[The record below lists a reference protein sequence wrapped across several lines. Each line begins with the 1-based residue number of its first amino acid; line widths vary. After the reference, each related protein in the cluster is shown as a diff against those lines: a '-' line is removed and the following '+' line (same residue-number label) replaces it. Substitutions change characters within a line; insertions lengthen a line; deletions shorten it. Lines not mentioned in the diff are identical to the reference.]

1 MSEFVKYI
9 NLEDNDLVSVFGTN
23 DSLLNL
29 IESAFEST
37 IFVRGNQIV
46 LTGKEEEIKVL
57 DSIFKELLYMIKK
70 NGYLNDTDVKTVIQL
85 TTLNKSETE
94 TFSIKNDDN
103 IIYKGFKNQIRTKTK
118 TQIEYFKKVKKNDLV
133 FSIGPAGTGKTFLAV
148 AMALREL
155 KMNEVKRIVLT
166 RPAVEAGES
175 LGFLPGDLQEKIDPY
190 IRPLTDALQYMLS
203 PEKYK
208 IMKERNIIEINPL
221 AYMRGRTL
229 NNAFVILDEAQNS
242 TETQMKMFLTRLG
255 IGSKAII
262 TGDTTQIDLPRNK
275 KSGLI
280 SAQRILNKI
289 DGIDFVYFS
298 EHDVVR
304 HRLVAEIIKAYDK
317 DLTNK

>member
-1 MSEFVKYI
+1 MSEVVKYI
-9 NLEDNDLVSVFGTN
+9 NLDDTNLVSVFGAN

-46 LTGKEEEIKVL
+46 ITGDEKEVNVL
-57 DSIFKELLYMIKK
+57 DSIFKELVYMLKK
-70 NGYLNDTDVKTVIQL
+70 NGVLNDSDVKTVIQL
-85 TTLNKSETE
+85 TTLNKSNLE
-94 TFSIKNDDN
+94 TFSFKNDDN
-103 IIYKGFKNQIRTKTK
+103 VIYKGFKNQIRTKTK
-118 TQIEYFKKVKKNDLV
+118 TQAEYFHKVKNNDVV

-155 KMNEVKRIVLT
+155 KLNEVKRIVLT

-190 IRPLTDALQYMLS
+190 LRPLTDALQYMLS

-275 KSGLI
+275 KSGLV
-280 SAQRILNKI
+280 SAQRILKKI
-289 DGIDFVYFS
+289 DGIEFVYFS

-317 DLTNK
+317 DLTEK

>member
-1 MSEFVKYI
+1 MSEIVKYI
-9 NLEDNDLVSVFGTN
+9 NLDDTDLVSVFGTN

-46 LTGKEEEIKVL
+46 ITGKEDEVKIL
-57 DSIFKELLYMIKK
+57 DSIFKELLYMLKK
-70 NGYLNDTDVKTVIQL
+70 NGVLNDTDVKTVIQL
-85 TTLNKSETE
+85 TTVNKAEPE
-94 TFSIKNDDN
+94 PFSMKNDDN
-103 IIYKGFKNQIRTKTK
+103 VVYKGFKNQIRTKTT
-118 TQIEYFKKVKKNDLV
+118 TQLEYFQKVKKNDIV

-155 KMNEVKRIVLT
+155 KLNEVKRIVLT

-190 IRPLTDALQYMLS
+190 LRPLTDALQYMLS

-229 NNAFVILDEAQNS
+229 NNAFVILDEAQNT

-255 IGSKAII
+255 VGSKAII
-262 TGDTTQIDLPRNK
+262 TGDTTQIDLPRSK
-275 KSGLI
+275 KSGLV
-280 SAQRILNKI
+280 SAQRILKNI
-289 DGIDFVYFS
+289 EGIDFVYFN

-304 HRLVAEIIKAYDK
+304 HRLVAEIIKAYDR
-317 DLTNK
+317 DLTEK

>member
-1 MSEFVKYI
+1 MSEIVKYI
-9 NLEDNDLVSVFGTN
+9 NLDDTDLVSVFGTN

-37 IFVRGNQIV
+37 IFVRGNQIII
-46 LTGKEEEIKVL
+46 TGEEDEVKVL
-57 DSIFKELLYMIKK
+57 DSVFKELLYMLKK
-70 NGYLNDTDVKTVIQL
+70 NGVLNDTDVKTVIQL
-85 TTLNKSETE
+85 TTINKSTPE

-103 IIYKGFKNQIRTKTK
+103 VIYKGFKNQIRTKTK
-118 TQIEYFKKVKKNDLV
+118 TQIEYFQKVKKNDVV

-155 KMNEVKRIVLT
+155 KLNEVKRIVIT

-190 IRPLTDALQYMLS
+190 LRPLTDALQYMLS

-208 IMKERNIIEINPL
+208 TMKERNIIEINPL

-280 SAQRILNKI
+280 SAQRILKNI
-289 DGIDFVYFS
+289 NGIDFVYFN

-317 DLTNK
+317 DLTEK

>member
-1 MSEFVKYI
+1 MPEIVKYI

-46 LTGKEEEIKVL
+46 LTGREDEIKVL

-70 NGYLNDTDVKTVIQL
+70 NGSLNETDVKTVIQL
-85 TTLNKSETE
+85 TTLNKSEPE
-94 TFSIKNDDN
+94 IFSIKSEDN
-103 IIYKGFKNQIRTKTK
+103 VIYKGFKNQIRTKTK
-118 TQIEYFKKVKKNDLV
+118 TQIEYFKKVKKNDIV

-289 DGIDFVYFS
+289 NGIDFVYFS

-304 HRLVAEIIKAYDK
+304 HKLVAEIIKAYDK
-317 DLTNK
+317 DLTGK